1 MVAVTAHH
9 VKRPGRSPVPT
20 AVRIV
25 VGALFIGHGAQKL
38 FGAFGDGG
46 PEGTAQFFDSL
57 DYRRPD
63 LATRFAGGETG
74 AGVLLVLGLLTPLAA
89 APIIGVMLNAIVA
102 AHLPNGIWNTA
113 GGYKYPL
120 TLATVAAAL
129 GFTGPGVAAVDAAV
143 GLMAGLAWGPIALL
157 LGIGG
162 GLAVLTWMREP
173 PLAEAIST
181 HPGVAGE
188 ERRDEY
194 RDAA

>member
-1 MVAVTAHH
+1 M
-9 VKRPGRSPVPT
+9 GFGLLLL
-20 AVRIV
+20 RII

-38 FGAFGDGG
+38 FGVFGGGG

-63 LATRFAGGETG
+63 LAARFAGWGELG
-74 AGVLLVLGLLTPLAA
+74 GGVLLVLGLLTPLAA
-89 APIIGVMLNAIVA
+89 AAIIGVMLNAIVA

-113 GGYKYPL
+113 DGYEYPL

-129 GFTGPGVAAVDAAV
+129 AFTGPGVAAVDTAA
-143 GLMAGLAWGPIALL
+143 GLMTGIAWGPIALL

-173 PLAEAIST
+173 QLTEAIST

-188 ERRDEY
+188 EERDEY